1 VSAETRSLRSDG
13 AADTAERVFVAGRGK
28 RTESADGAGDERDR
42 MKSEDAFGRVGA
54 GFPMFSHS
62 ANSRR
67 IREFTATRFVDVGRT
82 TGKQTPSRF

>member
-28 RTESADGAGDERDR
+28 RTESADGALEDERDR
-42 MKSEDAFGRVGA
+42 MIPSAAA

-82 TGKQTPSRF
+82 TGKQAPSRF